1 MMHRNKSVLLSCILI
16 VCLLFLV
23 GCNGK
28 NPSHERLRDTQT
40 SIDSFSA
47 SDLRISGVSLSSSSS
62 YITATGTVTNNGSR
76 TVRFVEVKAAF
87 KNSSGKVV
95 DTDWTY
101 AVGSEGLSPGESTKF
116 SIMVDKDY
124 SINDCS
130 VTVQDYD

>member
-1 MMHRNKSVLLSCILI
+1 MSVCGI
-16 VCLLFLV
+16 
-23 GCNGK
+23 
-28 NPSHERLRDTQT
+28 PRAA
-40 SIDSFSA
+40 IDSFSA

-101 AVGSEGLSPGESTKF
+101 AVGSEGLSPGEMYQIF
-116 SIMVDKDY
+116 HHG
-124 SINDCS
+124 
-130 VTVQDYD
+130 